1 VQEHGDAEAR
11 TRTWDHLVNSEA
23 LYQLSYFGAGVRCRT
38 HRIGLTFA
46 AAIVRTPAVAPRT
59 PTAHQPGF
67 RHPFPPRARSTPM
80 TGGGDEL
87 DRVVAA
93 VRERTTPDA
102 DERALVERVV
112 DEALD
117 RVQEAAADLPVEAD
131 VVHVGSTA
139 RNTWLPGN
147 RDVDVFLRVPT
158 DADDAELEAYGLEVG
173 HAALPN
179 GEEVYADHPYVQ
191 GSIEGVAVDV
201 VPCYRVD
208 RAADARS
215 PVDRTPFH
223 TEYVQDRLTAELAAD
238 VRVAKQ
244 FLDAHGVY
252 GSDLRTRGCSGY
264 LTELLVLA
272 HGSVAGLL
280 AAATDWTPPVDYDP
294 ADSGRERF
302 DAPLSVV
309 DPTDPDR
316 NVAAVVTAE
325 SVARIQHACRDLLA
339 DPRDPAFEPHERS
352 PVTREELESRF
363 DRRGTTPVA
372 LTGDRPEITDD
383 QLYPQLRSSLDGLGA
398 ALDRRGFESL
408 RGTILTDDDRIGLL
422 LELAVAERPAVE
434 RHEGPPVHLA
444 AHASSFRQ
452 RYAADPD
459 CVGPFI
465 DGDRYVVERPREFTT
480 AAAFLR
486 SDALADVG
494 LGADCRDPLLAG
506 EVLIGDAVAGLAE
519 RFRLQLRNYVDPRP

>member
-1 VQEHGDAEAR
+1 MTDGAE
-11 TRTWDHLVNSEA
+11 
-23 LYQLSYFGAGVRCRT
+23 
-38 HRIGLTFA
+38 
-46 AAIVRTPAVAPRT
+46 
-59 PTAHQPGF
+59 
-67 RHPFPPRARSTPM
+67 
-80 TGGGDEL
+80 EL
-87 DRVVAA
+87 DRVVAT
-93 VRERTTPDA
+93 VRERTTPSE

-112 DEALD
+112 DEAMD
-117 RVQEAAADLPVEAD
+117 RVRDAAADLPVDAD

-158 DADDAELEAYGLEVG
+158 DCDDADLEAYGLEVG
-173 HAALPN
+173 HAALPD
-179 GEEVYADHPYVQ
+179 GEEVYADHPYVH
-191 GSIEGVAVDV
+191 GAIEGVAVDV
-201 VPCYRVD
+201 VPCYRID

-223 TEYVQDRLTAELAAD
+223 TEYVRDRLTDDLAAE

-244 FLDAHGVY
+244 FLEAHGVY

-272 HGSVAGLL
+272 HG
-280 AAATDWTPPVDYDP
+280 AAAELVAAAADWAPPVAYDP
-294 ADSGRERF
+294 ANSGRERF

-339 DPRDPAFEPHERS
+339 DPQDGAFAARERS
-352 PVTREELESRF
+352 PVTRDELDRWL
-363 DRRGTTPVA
+363 DRRETTPVA
-372 LTGDRPEITDD
+372 LTGGRPTITDD
-383 QLYPQLRSSLDGLGA
+383 QLYPQLRSSLDGVRA

-408 RGTILTDDDRIGLL
+408 RGTVLADGDRIGLL

-434 RHEGPPVHLA
+434 RHAGPPVHLA
-444 AHASSFRQ
+444 GHASSFRQ
-452 RYAADPD
+452 RYADDPE

-486 SDALADVG
+486 SDALADAG
-494 LGADCRDPLLAG
+494 LGADCRDPLVAG
-506 EVLIGDAVAGLAE
+506 EVLTGEAVAGLAD
-519 RFRLQLRNYVDPRP
+519 RFGRQLRDYVDPRP